1 MRLDFNNLISE
12 LKDPSKRIADFEGVL
27 LLIASSSNLISEK
40 RKLIKA
46 VENIA
51 FSRGIDLPSI
61 EAFFA
66 LNGAS
71 IGDVESESR
80 DSLNTISDD
89 PEIEKYEVLDIS
101 MVDKSTTGDDS
112 FTDQQPVSKANFR
125 KTIAELFSGAGRDW
139 IANYKRYYLFKI
151 ENNLDASIKAVLV
164 YDNIPSPE
172 FVQRALD
179 GFTENI
185 PLEKFIEK
193 LEDTN
198 SDLWLRPHLCL
209 LILSDFSRNAHSLIE
224 RFDILKRFDN
234 FKFYEIMFN
243 EDDVKT
249 YEHEGDVLL
258 SSLMSDVHISLSN
271 ASLSRAEEALI
282 KSFFPSEPS
291 LIQYKLLK
299 GGFSGSKVVEVS
311 QSFSVPRPCKFIIKI
326 GSKADKK
333 ITIEEAAVKKWV
345 SSLVS
350 SYQTEKKEN
359 ATHEAL
365 KYQFASIDG
374 KRSSQSFTEYF
385 QSNRTGHIREIVDKL
400 FTHELFKEWEDTQF
414 RKEEK
419 ILIKNLY
426 KDFLSLDKIFEE
438 IRKIGFEKAADDI
451 KKFTEVLN
459 LELPRYVQKV
469 NHGDL
474 HSENVIIDSEKVF
487 LIDFG
492 MTTIAP
498 CFIDYATLEAS
509 IRFKLTP
516 YYFPTKVLAEADNY
530 FISQFDVTDVSL
542 QDKISNNDLRKSYEV
557 ISKIRL
563 MAINNVKANKKTYA
577 SVDELEFNYLISLF
591 CLSLRN
597 VRYKDMNQKYS
608 LSLCRSLSVIL
619 LAKKDTFS

>member
-1 MRLDFNNLISE
+1 MSLDFNQLINK
-12 LKDPSKRIADFEGVL
+12 LKEPTKKISDFEKVL
-27 LLIASSSNLISEK
+27 SEIAFSTILLSQK
-40 RKLIKA
+40 REYLKL

-51 FSRGIDLPSI
+51 FSKGIDLPSG
-61 EAFFA
+61 EALLA
-66 LNGAS
+66 LNVSINDSVETNPENLSDHSAAS
-71 IGDVESESR
+71 FGVGESA
-80 DSLNTISDD
+80 
-89 PEIEKYEVLDIS
+89 EIENSIDYEEPENLNS
-101 MVDKSTTGDDS
+101 KSEQS
-112 FTDQQPVSKANFR
+112 IKINFR
-125 KTIAELFSGAGRDW
+125 RTITELFKGAGRDW

-151 ENNLDASIKAVLV
+151 DNNFDANIKAVLV

-179 GFTENI
+179 GFNESM

-193 LEDTN
+193 LEDGS
-198 SDLWLRPHLCL
+198 SDFWLKPHLCL

-224 RFDILKRFDN
+224 KFDILKKFDN
-234 FKFYEIMFN
+234 FKFYEVIFTD
-243 EDDVKT
+243 DDVKT
-249 YEHEGDVLL
+249 YEYEGEVLQNNLL
-258 SSLMSDVHISLSN
+258 SDIHISLSN

-385 QSNRTGHIREIVDKL
+385 KSKRTDYVREIVEKL

-419 ILIKNLY
+419 ILVKDLY
-426 KDFLSLDKIFEE
+426 KDFISVEKIFEE
-438 IRKIGFEKAADDI
+438 IRKIGFDKAEDDI
-451 KKFTEVLN
+451 KKFSDVLE

-498 CFIDYATLEAS
+498 CFIDYTTLEAS
-509 IRFKLTP
+509 VRFKLTP
-516 YYFPTKVLAEADNY
+516 YYFPTKVLAEADDH
-530 FISQFDVTDVSL
+530 FVEKFDVTDLSL
-542 QDKISNNDLRKSYEV
+542 KEKISNKDLRKSYEV
-557 ISKIRL
+557 ISKIRV
-563 MAINNVKANKKTYA
+563 MAMKNVKANKKTYA
-577 SVDELEFNYLISLF
+577 SLEELEFNYLVSLF

-597 VRYKDMNQKYS
+597 VRYEDMNQKYS
-608 LSLCRSLSVIL
+608 LFMCRRLSEIL
-619 LAKKDTFS
+619 LQKKDALK

>member
-1 MRLDFNNLISE
+1 MSIDFNQLIEE
-12 LKDPSKRIADFEGVL
+12 LKGSTKRISDFESIL
-27 LLIASSSNLISEK
+27 SQIATSKSLIGEK
-40 RKLIKA
+40 RKWLKS

-51 FSRGIDLPSI
+51 FSKGIDLPNI
-61 EAFFA
+61 EAVLT
-66 LNGAS
+66 LNNSDSVTSEAEPENSSDAS
-71 IGDVESESR
+71 SASVDVAESEMSENSIKIEQADIL
-80 DSLNTISDD
+80 DSASEQQIIKTDLKKTIS
-89 PEIEKYEVLDIS
+89 
-101 MVDKSTTGDDS
+101 
-112 FTDQQPVSKANFR
+112 
-125 KTIAELFSGAGRDW
+125 ELFKGAGRDW

-151 ENNLDASIKAVLV
+151 DNSFEANIKAVLV

-179 GFTENI
+179 GFTENM
-185 PLEKFIEK
+185 PLDKFIDK
-193 LEDTN
+193 LEDTT
-198 SDLWLRPHLCL
+198 SDFWISPHLCL

-224 RFDILKRFDN
+224 KFEIFKKFEN
-234 FKFYEIMFN
+234 FKFYEVIFTD
-243 EDDVKT
+243 DDVKT
-249 YEHEGDVLL
+249 YEYEGEVLL
-258 SSLMSDVHISLSN
+258 SNLLSDVHVSLSN

-326 GSKADKK
+326 GSKAERK
-333 ITIEEAAVKKWV
+333 ITIEETAVKKWV

-374 KRSSQSFTEYF
+374 KRSSQSFSEYF
-385 QSNRTGHIREIVDKL
+385 QSNRADHVREIVDKL

-414 RKEEK
+414 RKDEK

-426 KDFLSLDKIFEE
+426 KDFISIDKIFEE
-438 IRKIGFEKAADDI
+438 IKKIGFDKAEEDI
-451 KKFTEVLN
+451 KKFNEILE

-516 YYFPTKVLAEADNY
+516 YYFPTKVLAEADNH
-530 FISQFDVTDVSL
+530 FVSKFDVTDLSL
-542 QDKISNNDLRKSYEV
+542 KDKISNNDLRKSYEV

-563 MAINNVKANKKTYA
+563 MAIANVKANKKTYA
-577 SVDELEFNYLISLF
+577 SGEELEFNYLISLF

-608 LSLCRSLSVIL
+608 LSLCRSLSDIL